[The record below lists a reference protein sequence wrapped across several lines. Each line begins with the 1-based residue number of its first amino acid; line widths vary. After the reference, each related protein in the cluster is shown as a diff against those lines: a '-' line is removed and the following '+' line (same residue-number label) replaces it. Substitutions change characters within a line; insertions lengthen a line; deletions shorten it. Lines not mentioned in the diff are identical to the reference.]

1 MFFVFIIWV
10 QIIEREG
17 KAKKRNIVRKSFE
30 CGDNLHQ
37 LNRDRTKL
45 GERLFYRNICQKC
58 KILKSLV
65 SEKIE
70 FEVEVIGTLSTGHS
84 EPVCSD
90 IHCEC
95 TCIRIKFFKLDFL
108 ENEASNETTLFFI
121 FFFRFFFY
129 KHFLLFCVFHKLI

>member
-1 MFFVFIIWV
+1 MY
-10 QIIEREG
+10 
-17 KAKKRNIVRKSFE
+17 N
-30 CGDNLHQ
+30 
-37 LNRDRTKL
+37 
-45 GERLFYRNICQKC
+45 

-121 FFFRFFFY
+121 FFFVFFFY